1 PRRSSDLTLARS
13 KAIRPTSNAT
23 VVVDVDSTPSKS
35 STPTLSEVIT
45 SSVCNDSTSLNAD
58 TNVVL
63 PAPNPPAT
71 TIFNVSGTGPAT
83 SVDICTIHSPSQLTD
98 TFQDRTQRR
107 RIRPSTLPVRGMH
120 HDASLIQQIRQQDP
134 HHPQRKIRPGSD
146 FGNRNRT
153 HTQRH
158 DQLQLRI
165 HIQRLHRRYS
175 HHLRGHR
182 KIRT

>member
-1 PRRSSDLTLARS
+1 NRRCPGVPNRYTTVVRY
-13 KAIRPTSNAT
+13 KVIRPKSNAT
-23 VVVDVDSTPSKS
+23 VVVDLDSTPSQS

-71 TIFNVSGTGPAT
+71 TILTVSGTGPAT

-107 RIRPSTLPVRGMH
+107 RIRPSTLPVRCIP

-134 HHPQRKIRPGSD
+134 HHPQRKTRPCIEYS
-146 FGNRNRT
+146 NTN
-153 HTQRH
+153 TQH
-158 DQLQLRI
+158 P
-165 HIQRLHRRYS
+165 
-175 HHLRGHR
+175 
-182 KIRT
+182 